1 MCKYFGI
8 VAETLCLYDDWTYKN
23 ISDIS
28 KSLKS
33 IPDNLKLL
41 DATQAKDIDTSGMI
55 LIIDLIEHLHI
66 SGSVVKFNDNQ
77 KNLYNIVKKHKKDT
91 QPKQENIGFIGKFLS
106 NIYNRMYELY
116 LFINFLGLISLD
128 FAGII
133 AHPKKRLRWRA
144 IVKGIETMGYNALP
158 IIGVISFLIGAVIAY
173 QGSVQLSRFGVNIFV
188 VDLVSIS
195 IVRELGPL
203 LVAIILAGRSA
214 SSYTSQ
220 IGIMKVTQEIYV
232 LDTMGIRPYDILVFP
247 KIISLVIAMP
257 FLIVFSDIL
266 GIFGGMVVS
275 QISLGVSIGDFFRRL
290 NQIMTLKLFLSG
302 IIKGPVFAV
311 LIAAIGSFK
320 GFRTQ
325 TNVESI
331 GKNVTI
337 SVVDSIFS
345 VIVADAIFSILF
357 RWAGI

>member
-8 VAETLCLYDDWTYKN
+8 VAETFSLYDDWTYK
-23 ISDIS
+23 SARDIS

-33 IPDNLKLL
+33 IPNNLKLL
-41 DATQAKDIDTSGMI
+41 DATQAKNIDTSGMI
-55 LIIDLIEHLHI
+55 LIINIIERLNI
-66 SGSVVKFNDNQ
+66 GGSAVKFNDNQ
-77 KNLYNIVKKHKKDT
+77 KNLYNIVSKHKKDT
-91 QPKQENIGFIGKFLS
+91 QLKQENIGFIEKFLS
-106 NIYNRMYELY
+106 NIYNKMYELY
-116 LFINFLGLISLD
+116 LFINFIGLIFINFIGD
-128 FAGII
+128 IV
-133 AHPKKRLRWRA
+133 HPKKCLRWDA
-144 IVKGIETMGYNALP
+144 IIKGVEIMGYNALP
-158 IIGVISFLIGAVIAY
+158 IIGTISFLIGAVIAY

-188 VDLVSIS
+188 VDLVSVS
-195 IVRELGPL
+195 MVRELGPL

-220 IGIMKVTQEIYV
+220 IGIMKVTQEIDV

-247 KIISLVIAMP
+247 KIISLVIAIP

-266 GIFGGMVVS
+266 GILGGMFVS
-275 QISLGVSIGDFFRRL
+275 RLALEVSIGDFFRRL
-290 NQIMTLKLFLSG
+290 SQVMTLKLFLSG

-311 LIAAIGSFK
+311 LIATIGSFK

-337 SVVDSIFS
+337 SVVDSIFA
-345 VIVADAIFSILF
+345 VIIADAIFSILF